1 MNFQNPRNYINSNIF
16 DNTNMFSSYNDNDVQ
31 STYFNG
37 LSSLP
42 FEPQK
47 SHIYQTSEDMSK
59 SRSHAIGSKRNIS
72 GVDNGLFSFS
82 DLKSFPMGP
91 KSFTKPIENPQA
103 QLYSYLNDS
112 GMSKV
117 QTEPFPTITDLFTE
131 KSNKNINFNNQ
142 YQFMKNSNENDI
154 NNLKYQ
160 QDIMSSHDF
169 LNSEFFLNSYNIH
182 QFNNNSNINNN
193 RINELEYNMEGVHSD
208 FSFMDPN
215 YNRMN
220 GFQIQAGSID
230 NIPSSSRSYNKIEN
244 YLHNEIMNRQ
254 NMTGFQFSNGFNEAH
269 MQNSPFECGFGGNID
284 CLKDTQVPC
293 KIDRRYSEDNSLLKG
308 YIPRVPVIP
317 GVTASPK
324 LPNRRQS
331 APDISKDNNDPD
343 DLLTPRRQ
351 KLRFKDDLY
360 TPMWVR
366 NAGQLKEG
374 FCDTCSPGKWLQ
386 LKNSAYWYHKQFLH
400 GVSSISG
407 QPFIRPLEINQ
418 IDDDTFE
425 GLCHQCKKWIVIA
438 TAKRQNS
445 VLWYRHA
452 HKCHVYTKPKS
463 DKHAHLSGQNQ
474 KNHNSLEDC
483 ESKKLICSL
492 ENSFIENIVNP
503 TESISNIL
511 ENTAKKAKLEEEKSN
526 FQNTEPERSKINFGS
541 DFQNEIYSEQKKSVE
556 NLGFDSS
563 FNGEEIYGL
572 GNSLLNFDYL
582 INTGDEMLDSFNI
595 VDPKTNIERS
605 DYKKSEIYNNSVDI
619 CLETKPEIAE
629 TSKNPT
635 EHEA

>member
-1 MNFQNPRNYINSNIF
+1 
-16 DNTNMFSSYNDNDVQ
+16 MFSSYTDNDVQ

-47 SHIYQTSEDMSK
+47 SHMYQTSEDMTK
-59 SRSHAIGSKRNIS
+59 SRSQAVGSKRSIS

-91 KSFTKPIENPQA
+91 KSYTKPIENPQT
-103 QLYSYLNDS
+103 QLYSYFNDS

-117 QTEPFPTITDLFTE
+117 QTEPFPTITDLFAE
-131 KSNKNINFNNQ
+131 KNNKNININNQ

-154 NNLKYQ
+154 NSLKYQ
-160 QDIMSSHDF
+160 QDIMSGHDF

-182 QFNNNSNINNN
+182 QFNNNSNINSN
-193 RINELEYNMEGVHSD
+193 RINGLEYNMEGIPTD
-208 FSFMDPN
+208 FSFMDSN

-220 GFQIQAGSID
+220 GFQNQAGNMDS
-230 NIPSSSRSYNKIEN
+230 IPSSSRSYNKIEN
-244 YLHNEIMNRQ
+244 YLQNEIMNHQ
-254 NMTGFQFSNGFNEAH
+254 NMTGIQFSNGFTEAH
-269 MQNSPFECGFGGNID
+269 MQNSPFEYNFGGNTD
-284 CLKDTQVPC
+284 YLKDTQIPC

-331 APDISKDNNDPD
+331 APNISKDNNDPD
-343 DLLTPRRQ
+343 DVLTPRRQ

-463 DKHAHLSGQNQ
+463 DKHAHLSGQTQNPQ
-474 KNHNSLEDC
+474 NSHEDC
-483 ESKKLICSL
+483 ESKKLVCSL
-492 ENSFIENIVNP
+492 DNSFIENIVNP
-503 TESISNIL
+503 AESICNIL
-511 ENTAKKAKLEEEKSN
+511 GNTAKKAKIEEEKSV
-526 FQNTEPERSKINFGS
+526 FQDT
-541 DFQNEIYSEQKKSVE
+541 
-556 NLGFDSS
+556 
-563 FNGEEIYGL
+563 
-572 GNSLLNFDYL
+572 
-582 INTGDEMLDSFNI
+582 
-595 VDPKTNIERS
+595 
-605 DYKKSEIYNNSVDI
+605 DI
-619 CLETKPEIAE
+619 
-629 TSKNPT
+629 
-635 EHEA
+635 